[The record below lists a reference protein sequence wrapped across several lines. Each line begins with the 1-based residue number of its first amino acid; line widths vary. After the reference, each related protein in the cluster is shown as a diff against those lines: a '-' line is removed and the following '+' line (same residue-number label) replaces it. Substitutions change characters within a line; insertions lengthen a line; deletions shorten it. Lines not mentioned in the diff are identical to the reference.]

1 MPKLIFSL
9 IFVFAASL
17 SSAAEVTDL
26 YQAQAV
32 VESQSEQDRQRL
44 APELLKQVLIKVV
57 GDSRAVEQ
65 ADVSALTTDA
75 QRYIDQF
82 FYQQKPDPESESG
95 EQQLILT
102 VDFNPNGINTALQR
116 IGLPVWDRIR
126 PESLIWLAVDNNG
139 NQQLVGEAD
148 GDSLLSYIEQA
159 AQQRGI
165 PILLPLM
172 DLEDQTQL
180 TFNDVATG
188 NNNAIKQA
196 SERYAPS
203 VIVTARLRGNNE
215 AAEISWQAILGEETE
230 RWSSQ
235 GAVKEAIQK
244 GVNGL
249 ADRLG
254 SRLNMT
260 LSRAGETE
268 LAIQIS
274 GVQDYEGYTRLMD
287 YLGTLQAVTD
297 IKVGSLGSEKLDLI
311 LVIQAEPEKF
321 RQLLSLGRV
330 VQADVTDTTGL
341 QYRLLP

>member
-159 AQQRGI
+159 AQHRGI

-203 VIVTARLRGNNE
+203 VIVTARLRGNDD
-215 AAEISWQAILGEETE
+215 ATEISWQAILGEETE

-268 LAIQIS
+268 MAIQVS
-274 GVQDYEGYTRLMD
+274 DVQDYEGYTRLMD

-330 VQADVTDTTGL
+330 VQADVTDPTGL